1 MGFEK
6 TQRDPESPPAS
17 VKIRRMTTASN
28 QDIPRKVAASQGFQW
43 VAAGFRLYRKTPLLL
58 SAAFGL
64 LFGVVMALG
73 LIPVVGGSLS
83 ELASPLMVAG
93 FLAAYRVLDSGDE
106 LELPQFL
113 AGVQGPAVPL
123 MAVGAVQLVG
133 TLLIGKLML
142 GMGFDP
148 QTVMAAAQD
157 KNASPAEMQAILN
170 QAMPAVLTGLML
182 FTPLIMA
189 TWFAPA
195 LILFGGARPATA
207 LAVSL
212 RAVAKNWAAMLTN
225 GLALGLLLF
234 FAALIP
240 MLLGLLVAMP
250 VLFGSLYAS
259 YQAIFAVW
267 ADDNAAVDN
276 PPADNVVRL
285 NPSDTSDR

>member
-1 MGFEK
+1 
-6 TQRDPESPPAS
+6 
-17 VKIRRMTTASN
+17 MTTASN
-28 QDIPRKVAASQGFQW
+28 QEVPRKVAASQGFQW
-43 VAAGFRLYRKTPLLL
+43 VVAGFRLYRKNPLLL

-73 LIPVVGGSLS
+73 LIPVVGGALS

-93 FLAAYRVLDSGDE
+93 FLAAYRALDEGRE

-113 AGVQGPAVPL
+113 AGAQGPAIPL
-123 MAVGAVQLVG
+123 MAVGAVQLLG
-133 TLLIGKLML
+133 TLLIGKIML

-148 QTVMAAAQD
+148 QAVMATAQSG
-157 KNASPAEMQAILN
+157 KASPAEMQAMLN
-170 QAMPAVLTGLML
+170 QAMPAVLTGMAL

-207 LAVSL
+207 LGVSL
-212 RAVAKNWAAMLTN
+212 KAVAKNWAAMLVN
-225 GLALGLLLF
+225 GITLGLLLF
-234 FAALIP
+234 LAALVP
-240 MLLGLLVAMP
+240 LLLGLLVAMP

-267 ADDNAAVDN
+267 ADEAAPVQAGDNLA
-276 PPADNVVRL
+276 
-285 NPSDTSDR
+285 

>member
-1 MGFEK
+1 
-6 TQRDPESPPAS
+6 
-17 VKIRRMTTASN
+17 MTTASN
-28 QDIPRKVAASQGFQW
+28 QEVPRKVAASQGFQW
-43 VAAGFRLYRKTPLLL
+43 VVAGFRLYRKNPLLL

-93 FLAAYRVLDSGDE
+93 FLAAYRALDEGRE

-113 AGVQGPAVPL
+113 AGAQGPAIPL
-123 MAVGAVQLVG
+123 MAVGAVQLLG
-133 TLLIGKLML
+133 TLLIGKIML

-148 QTVMAAAQD
+148 QAVMATAQSG
-157 KNASPAEMQAILN
+157 KASPAEMQAMLN
-170 QAMPAVLTGLML
+170 QAMPAVLTGMAL

-207 LAVSL
+207 LGVSL
-212 RAVAKNWAAMLTN
+212 KAVAKNWAAMLVN
-225 GLALGLLLF
+225 GITLGLLLF
-234 FAALIP
+234 LAALVP
-240 MLLGLLVAMP
+240 LLLGLLVAMP

-267 ADDNAAVDN
+267 ADEAAPVQAGDNLA
-276 PPADNVVRL
+276 
-285 NPSDTSDR
+285 

>member
-1 MGFEK
+1 
-6 TQRDPESPPAS
+6 
-17 VKIRRMTTASN
+17 MTSASN

-58 SAAFGL
+58 SAAFAM

-73 LIPVVGGSLS
+73 LIPMVGGALS

-93 FLAAYRVLDSGDE
+93 FLAAYRMLDGGNE
-106 LELPQFL
+106 LELPNFL
-113 AGVQGPAVPL
+113 AGVQGPAIPL
-123 MAVGAVQLVG
+123 MAVGAVQLLG
-133 TLLIGKLML
+133 TLLIGKIML

-148 QTVMAAAQD
+148 QAVITAAQSQKD
-157 KNASPAEMQAILN
+157 PAEMQAILN
-170 QAMPAVLTGLML
+170 QAMPAVLTGLVL

-207 LAVSL
+207 LGVSL
-212 RAVAKNWAAMLTN
+212 KAVAKNWAAMAVN
-225 GLALGLLLF
+225 GITLGLLLF
-234 FAALIP
+234 LAALVP
-240 MLLGLLVAMP
+240 MLLGLLVAIP

-267 ADDNAAVDN
+267 ADDSA
-276 PPADNVVRL
+276 PPPDNVVFL
-285 NPSDTSDR
+285 

>member
-1 MGFEK
+1 MN
-6 TQRDPESPPAS
+6 
-17 VKIRRMTTASN
+17 TASN

-43 VAAGFRLYRKTPLLL
+43 VAAGFRLYRKNPLLL

-93 FLAAYRVLDSGDE
+93 FMAAYRALDDGNE
-106 LELPQFL
+106 LELPNFL
-113 AGVQGPAVPL
+113 AGVRGPAIPL
-123 MAVGAVQLVG
+123 MAVGAVQLLG
-133 TLLIGKLML
+133 TLLIGKIML

-148 QTVMAAAQD
+148 QAVMTAAQSKKD
-157 KNASPAEMQAILN
+157 PAEMQAILN
-170 QAMPAVLTGLML
+170 QAMPAVLTGLVL

-207 LAVSL
+207 LGVSL
-212 RAVAKNWAAMLTN
+212 RAVAKNWAAMLVN
-225 GLALGLLLF
+225 SLALGLVLF
-234 FAALIP
+234 LAALVP

-267 ADDNAAVDN
+267 ADDSA
-276 PPADNVVRL
+276 PASDDKVVSL
-285 NPSDTSDR
+285 

>member
-1 MGFEK
+1 
-6 TQRDPESPPAS
+6 
-17 VKIRRMTTASN
+17 
-28 QDIPRKVAASQGFQW
+28 
-43 VAAGFRLYRKTPLLL
+43 
-58 SAAFGL
+58 

-93 FLAAYRVLDSGDE
+93 FMAAYRALDDGNE

-113 AGVQGPAVPL
+113 AGVQGPAIPL
-123 MAVGAVQLVG
+123 MAVGAVQLLG
-133 TLLIGKLML
+133 TLLIGQVML

-148 QTVMAAAQD
+148 QALMAAAQTQKD
-157 KNASPAEMQAILN
+157 PVEMQAVLN
-170 QAMPAVLTGLML
+170 QSMPALLTGMAL

-207 LAVSL
+207 LGVSL
-212 RAVAKNWAAMLTN
+212 KAVAKNWAAMLVN
-225 GLALGLLLF
+225 GLTLGAVLF
-234 FAALIP
+234 LAALVP
-240 MLLGLLVAMP
+240 LLLGLLVAMP

-267 ADDNAAVDN
+267 ADE
-276 PPADNVVRL
+276 PATSNVSL
-285 NPSDTSDR
+285 

>member
-1 MGFEK
+1 MN
-6 TQRDPESPPAS
+6 
-17 VKIRRMTTASN
+17 TASN
-28 QDIPRKVAASQGFQW
+28 QEVPRKVAASQGFQW
-43 VAAGFRLYRKTPLLL
+43 VTAGFRLYRKTPLLL
-58 SAAFGL
+58 SAAFAM

-93 FLAAYRVLDSGDE
+93 FLAAYRALDDGNE

-113 AGVQGPAVPL
+113 AGVRGPAIPL
-123 MAVGAVQLVG
+123 MAVGAVQLLG
-133 TLLIGKLML
+133 TLLIGKIML

-148 QTVMAAAQD
+148 QAVMAAAQSG
-157 KNASPAEMQAILN
+157 KASPAEMQAMMN
-170 QAMPAVLTGLML
+170 QAMPAVLTGLLL

-207 LAVSL
+207 LVVSL
-212 RAVAKNWAAMLTN
+212 KAVAKNWAAMTVN
-225 GLALGLLLF
+225 GLTLGLLLF
-234 FAALIP
+234 FAALVP
-240 MLLGLLVAMP
+240 MLLGLLLAMP

-267 ADDNAAVDN
+267 ADDAA
-276 PPADNVVRL
+276 PASENVVSL
-285 NPSDTSDR
+285 

>member
-1 MGFEK
+1 
-6 TQRDPESPPAS
+6 
-17 VKIRRMTTASN
+17 MTTASN

-43 VAAGFRLYRKTPLLL
+43 VVAGFRLYRKNPLLL
-58 SAAFGL
+58 SAAFGV

-83 ELASPLMVAG
+83 ELASPLLVAG
-93 FLAAYRVLDSGDE
+93 FMAAYRMLDDGNE
-106 LELPQFL
+106 LELPNFL
-113 AGVQGPAVPL
+113 AGVRGPAIPL
-123 MAVGAVQLVG
+123 MAVGAVQLLG
-133 TLLIGKLML
+133 TLLIGKIML

-148 QTVMAAAQD
+148 QAVMTAAQSQKD
-157 KNASPAEMQAILN
+157 PVEMQAILN
-170 QAMPAVLTGLML
+170 QAMPAVLTGLAL

-207 LAVSL
+207 LGVSL
-212 RAVAKNWAAMLTN
+212 KAVARNWAAMMVN
-225 GLALGLLLF
+225 GITLGLLLF
-234 FAALIP
+234 LAALVP

-267 ADDNAAVDN
+267 ADDTA
-276 PPADNVVRL
+276 PAPDNVVSL
-285 NPSDTSDR
+285 

>member
-1 MGFEK
+1 MN
-6 TQRDPESPPAS
+6 
-17 VKIRRMTTASN
+17 TASN
-28 QDIPRKVAASQGFQW
+28 QDVPRKVAASQGFQW
-43 VAAGFRLYRKTPLLL
+43 VVAGFRLYRKNPLLL

-64 LFGVVMALG
+64 LFGVVMALN

-93 FLAAYRVLDSGDE
+93 FLAAYRALDEGRE

-113 AGVQGPAVPL
+113 AGVQGPAIPL
-123 MAVGAVQLVG
+123 MAVGAVQLLG
-133 TLLIGKLML
+133 TLLIGKIML

-148 QTVMAAAQD
+148 QAVMATAQGG
-157 KNASPAEMQAILN
+157 KASPAEMQAMMN
-170 QAMPAVLTGLML
+170 QAMPAVLTGLAL

-207 LAVSL
+207 LGVSL
-212 RAVAKNWAAMLTN
+212 KAVAKNWVAMLTN
-225 GLALGLLLF
+225 SIVLGLLLF
-234 FAALIP
+234 LAALVP

-267 ADDNAAVDN
+267 ADEAAPAQAGDNLA
-276 PPADNVVRL
+276 
-285 NPSDTSDR
+285 

>member
-1 MGFEK
+1 
-6 TQRDPESPPAS
+6 
-17 VKIRRMTTASN
+17 MTTASN
-28 QDIPRKVAASQGFQW
+28 QEVPRKVAASQGFQW
-43 VAAGFRLYRKTPLLL
+43 VVAGFRLYRKNPLLL

-93 FLAAYRVLDSGDE
+93 FLAAYRALDEGRE

-113 AGVQGPAVPL
+113 AGAQGPAIPL
-123 MAVGAVQLVG
+123 MAVGAAQLLG
-133 TLLIGKLML
+133 TLLIGKIML

-148 QTVMAAAQD
+148 QAVMAAAQGG
-157 KNASPAEMQAILN
+157 KASPAEMQAMLN
-170 QAMPAVLTGLML
+170 QAMPAVLTGMAL

-207 LAVSL
+207 LGVSL
-212 RAVAKNWAAMLTN
+212 KAVAKNWAAMLVN
-225 GLALGLLLF
+225 GITLGLLLF
-234 FAALIP
+234 LAALVP
-240 MLLGLLVAMP
+240 LLLGLLVAMP

-267 ADDNAAVDN
+267 ADEAAPVQAGDNLA
-276 PPADNVVRL
+276 
-285 NPSDTSDR
+285 

>member
-1 MGFEK
+1 
-6 TQRDPESPPAS
+6 
-17 VKIRRMTTASN
+17 MTSASN

-58 SAAFGL
+58 SAAFAM

-73 LIPVVGGSLS
+73 LIPMVGGALS

-93 FLAAYRVLDSGDE
+93 FLAAYRTLDGGNE
-106 LELPQFL
+106 LELPNFL
-113 AGVQGPAVPL
+113 AGVQGPAIPL
-123 MAVGAVQLVG
+123 MAVGAVQLLG
-133 TLLIGKLML
+133 TLLIGKIML

-148 QTVMAAAQD
+148 QAVITAAQSQKD
-157 KNASPAEMQAILN
+157 PAEMQALLN
-170 QAMPAVLTGLML
+170 QAIPAVLTGLVL

-207 LAVSL
+207 LGVSL
-212 RAVAKNWAAMLTN
+212 KAVAKNWAAMTVN
-225 GLALGLLLF
+225 GIALGLLLF
-234 FAALIP
+234 LAALVP

-267 ADDNAAVDN
+267 AEDSAR
-276 PPADNVVRL
+276 PPSNVVSL
-285 NPSDTSDR
+285 

>member
-1 MGFEK
+1 
-6 TQRDPESPPAS
+6 
-17 VKIRRMTTASN
+17 MTTASN

-58 SAAFGL
+58 SAAFAM

-73 LIPVVGGSLS
+73 LIPVVGASLS

-93 FLAAYRVLDSGDE
+93 FLAAYRALDDGSE

-113 AGVQGPAVPL
+113 AGVRGPAIPL
-123 MAVGAVQLVG
+123 MAVGAVQLLG
-133 TLLIGKLML
+133 TLLIGKIML

-148 QTVMAAAQD
+148 QAVMTAAQSQKD
-157 KNASPAEMQAILN
+157 PAEMQAILN
-170 QAMPAVLTGLML
+170 QAMPAVLTGLLL

-207 LAVSL
+207 LGVSL
-212 RAVAKNWAAMLTN
+212 KAVARNWPAMLVN
-225 GLALGLLLF
+225 GIALGLLLF
-234 FAALIP
+234 LAALVP

-267 ADDNAAVDN
+267 ADDSA
-276 PPADNVVRL
+276 PAPDNVVSL
-285 NPSDTSDR
+285 

>member
-1 MGFEK
+1 
-6 TQRDPESPPAS
+6 
-17 VKIRRMTTASN
+17 MTTASN

-58 SAAFGL
+58 SAAFAM

-73 LIPVVGGSLS
+73 LIPVVGASLS

-93 FLAAYRVLDSGDE
+93 FLAAYRALDDGSE

-113 AGVQGPAVPL
+113 AGVRGPAIPL
-123 MAVGAVQLVG
+123 MAVGAVQLLG
-133 TLLIGKLML
+133 TLLIGKIML

-148 QTVMAAAQD
+148 QAVMTAAQSQKD
-157 KNASPAEMQAILN
+157 PAEMQAILN
-170 QAMPAVLTGLML
+170 QAMPAVLTGLLL

-207 LAVSL
+207 LGVSL
-212 RAVAKNWAAMLTN
+212 KAVARNWPAMLVN
-225 GLALGLLLF
+225 GITLGLLLF
-234 FAALIP
+234 LAALVP

-267 ADDNAAVDN
+267 ADDSA
-276 PPADNVVRL
+276 PAPDNVVSL
-285 NPSDTSDR
+285 

>member
-1 MGFEK
+1 
-6 TQRDPESPPAS
+6 
-17 VKIRRMTTASN
+17 MTTASN

-43 VAAGFRLYRKTPLLL
+43 VVAGFRLYRKTPLLL
-58 SAAFGL
+58 SAAFAM
-64 LFGVVMALG
+64 LFGLVMALG

-93 FLAAYRVLDSGDE
+93 FLAAYRAIDDGRE

-113 AGVQGPAVPL
+113 AGVRGPAIPL
-123 MAVGAVQLVG
+123 MAVGAVQLLA
-133 TLLIGKLML
+133 TLLIGKIML

-148 QTVMAAAQD
+148 QAVMTAAQSQKD
-157 KNASPAEMQAILN
+157 PAEMQAILN
-170 QAMPAVLTGLML
+170 QAMPAVLTGLVL

-207 LAVSL
+207 LGVSL
-212 RAVAKNWAAMLTN
+212 KAVAKNWAAMTVN
-225 GLALGLLLF
+225 GITLGLLLF
-234 FAALIP
+234 LAALVP

-267 ADDNAAVDN
+267 ADDTA
-276 PPADNVVRL
+276 PAPDNVVSL
-285 NPSDTSDR
+285 

>member
-1 MGFEK
+1 
-6 TQRDPESPPAS
+6 
-17 VKIRRMTTASN
+17 MTTASD
-28 QDIPRKVAASQGFQW
+28 QDIPRKVAAAQGFQW
-43 VAAGFRLYRKTPLLL
+43 VVAGFRLYRKNPLLL

-93 FLAAYRVLDSGDE
+93 FMAAYRALDDGRE
-106 LELPQFL
+106 LELPNFL
-113 AGVQGPAVPL
+113 AGVQGPAIPL
-123 MAVGAVQLVG
+123 MAVGAVQLLG

-148 QTVMAAAQD
+148 QAVMAAAKD
-157 KNASPAEMQAILN
+157 GKASPQEMQAVLN
-170 QAMPAVLTGLML
+170 QAMPAVLTGLLL

-207 LAVSL
+207 LGVSL
-212 RAVAKNWAAMLTN
+212 KAVARNWAAMLVN

-234 FAALIP
+234 VAALVP

-267 ADDNAAVDN
+267 ADEAAPAQAADN
-276 PPADNVVRL
+276 PA
-285 NPSDTSDR
+285 